1 MPTTSELIQISITRQ
16 TQSVSRAGF
25 ETPLILGGAGTFAER
40 VRTYTSLNAVEEDFE
55 STDNE
60 YIMASKVF
68 AQNNPPTF
76 VKIGRSD
83 IGGDDVTITDSINA
97 VQDEDNDWF
106 FLLSEDHTVSN
117 QENLADWA
125 EANKKIYITSTSDEN
140 AYDGADSTDIG
151 SILSAKTLDNT
162 MVFWSATAD
171 TEYVEA
177 AMASYASTYL
187 PGSLNWAYKT
197 LQGITA
203 DALTTTQEIVLQ
215 GTQFSTG
222 KGYNTYTSV
231 GGVNVVFDG
240 RMASG
245 EYADVLRGTLALEAR
260 MRERIFFT
268 MVNSL
273 KIAMNSDGAA
283 IIRANMLSVL
293 KDFSDRGFIE
303 PDYTVTVPDLRSAD
317 YDPNLRANR
326 TANGFTFTANLTG
339 AINYVGISGTL
350 VV

>member
-16 TQSVSRAGF
+16 TQSVSREGF
-25 ETPLILGGAGTFAER
+25 ETPLILGSAATFNER
-40 VRTYTSLNAVEEDFE
+40 VRTYTSLDAVEEDFA

-60 YIMASKVF
+60 YIMANKVF
-68 AQNNPPTF
+68 SQDNPPTYI
-76 VKIGRSD
+76 KIGRT
-83 IGGDDVTITDSINA
+83 DDTDDATITDSINA
-97 VQDEDNDWF
+97 VQDYDNDWF
-106 FLLSEDHTVSN
+106 FLLCDDHTAAN
-117 QENLADWA
+117 QELLADWA
-125 EANKKIYITSTSDEN
+125 EANKKIYITSTSDVD
-140 AYDGADSTDIG
+140 AYDAGVSTDIG

-162 MVFWSATAD
+162 MVFWSGTAD
-171 TEYVEA
+171 TEFVEA
-177 AMASYASTYL
+177 AMASYVSTYL
-187 PGSLNWAYKT
+187 PGSLNWSHKT
-197 LQGITA
+197 LKGITA
-203 DALTTTQEIVLQ
+203 DTLTTTQSIVLQ

-222 KGYNTYTSV
+222 KGYNTYTTV
-231 GGVNVVFDG
+231 GGVNIVFDG
-240 RMASG
+240 RMVSS
-245 EYADVLRGTLALEAR
+245 EYADTMRGVYALEAR

-273 KIAMNSDGAA
+273 KIAMNDDGAA

-293 KDFSDRGFIE
+293 KNFSDRGFIE
-303 PDYTVTVPDLRSAD
+303 PDYTVTVPDLRSDD